1 MRIVH
6 WQVAVVRGSGG
17 MLATFLPQPGELR
30 ALSLACE
37 LSMGL
42 PQLLAGLTGLER
54 LALPGMALDSAE
66 DAVGPAG
73 RPLDC
78 LAALTRLSGA
88 AAWTLLAFRYR
99 VRLCQGALRCIQVSK
114 R

>member
-1 MRIVH
+1 
-6 WQVAVVRGSGG
+6 

-30 ALSLACE
+30 ALSLAVE

-42 PQLLAGLTGLER
+42 QQLLSGLTGLER

-66 DAVGPAG
+66 DAVGPVVAAAGQWGAAAGGPAG

-88 AAWTLLAFRYR
+88 AAWTLLTFRYR
-99 VRLCQGALRCIQVSK
+99 VRLCKGA
-114 R
+114 